1 MKRIP
6 FILILFLTFSI
17 GWAQK
22 SYGLGGQVKCPA
34 CGFVFQN
41 NNEGQVITCSACGY
55 KFVTE
60 NQNSSN
66 EEFNG
71 NEGNGN
77 NDEVNNSDDVNEN
90 PNTNENIQ
98 QKNRKQNLRK
108 SIENLLIGATI
119 KTVADSM
126 SQKTHNNGRVAT
138 DRDFKQNDKF
148 SNIENE
154 TNDDKS
160 NHESTGDGVIV
171 CPKCG
176 YSADFFPYAD
186 SKKTTIRCP
195 KCGNKI
201 KIK

>member
-34 CGFVFQN
+34 CGFVF
-41 NNEGQVITCSACGY
+41 
-55 KFVTE
+55 
-60 NQNSSN
+60 
-66 EEFNG
+66 
-71 NEGNGN
+71 
-77 NDEVNNSDDVNEN
+77 